1 MKVEAA
7 EFVLS
12 AHGSGDYLR
21 DGRPEVAFV
30 GRSNVGK
37 SSLLNRLLG
46 RKGLA
51 RTSSTPGRT
60 QAVNYFLI
68 NRRFY
73 FVDLPGYGYAKA
85 GKEDRREWAA
95 RVEGYFR
102 EALRAACACLK
113 IALPARS
120 GLPFGSERVK
130 VENVECVRS
139 ARGGGILRDGRPEVA
154 SWDART
160 SASRA
165 CSTVCWEKGLGRTS
179 STPGRTQAVNYFLV
193 NRRFDFV
200 DLPGYGYAKAGKEER
215 REWAARVEGYFR
227 EAPPAL
233 LVLLVDGNVGATKL
247 DEQAYEYLSGL
258 QAEILVAATKVD
270 RFSRGRWPLVT
281 RDIRKALNLSS
292 EIPVLPVSARSGDGI
307 KELWGA
313 IAPRLEASTR

>member
-1 MKVEAA
+1 VKVETA
-7 EFVLS
+7 EFVRS

-85 GKEDRREWAA
+85 GKEARREWAA

-102 EALRAACACLK
+102 EAK
-113 IALPARS
+113 
-120 GLPFGSERVK
+120 
-130 VENVECVRS
+130 
-139 ARGGGILRDGRPEVA
+139 
-154 SWDART
+154 
-160 SASRA
+160 
-165 CSTVCWEKGLGRTS
+165 
-179 STPGRTQAVNYFLV
+179 
-193 NRRFDFV
+193 
-200 DLPGYGYAKAGKEER
+200 
-215 REWAARVEGYFR
+215 
-227 EAPPAL
+227 PAL
-233 LVLLVDGNVGATKL
+233 LVQLVDGNVGATPL
-247 DEQAYEYLSGL
+247 DETAYEYLSGL
-258 QAEILVAATKVD
+258 DAKLLVAATKVD
-270 RFSRGRWPLVT
+270 RISRGRWAQVV
-281 RDIRKALNLSS
+281 REIRKVLGLEE
-292 EIPVLPVSARSGDGI
+292 EIPVIPVSARSGEGI

-313 IAPRLEASTR
+313 IAPFLEASAR

>member
-1 MKVEAA
+1 VKVETA
-7 EFVLS
+7 EFVRS

-85 GKEDRREWAA
+85 GKEARREWAA

-102 EALRAACACLK
+102 EAK
-113 IALPARS
+113 
-120 GLPFGSERVK
+120 
-130 VENVECVRS
+130 
-139 ARGGGILRDGRPEVA
+139 
-154 SWDART
+154 
-160 SASRA
+160 
-165 CSTVCWEKGLGRTS
+165 
-179 STPGRTQAVNYFLV
+179 
-193 NRRFDFV
+193 
-200 DLPGYGYAKAGKEER
+200 
-215 REWAARVEGYFR
+215 
-227 EAPPAL
+227 PAL
-233 LVLLVDGNVGATKL
+233 VVLLVDGNVGATPL
-247 DEQAYEYLSGL
+247 DLAAYEYLSGL
-258 QAEILVAATKVD
+258 DAEMLVTATKVD
-270 RFSRGRWPLVT
+270 RFSRGRWAQVA
-281 RDIRKALNLSS
+281 REVRKVLGLEE
-292 EIPVLPVSARSGDGI
+292 EIPVIPVSARSGEGI

-313 IAPRLEASTR
+313 IAPFLEASAR